1 MKYMGHKGK
10 LLSFLGDIL
19 IEESKHSVSIGDP
32 FCGSGA
38 VSWFL
43 AQNTKKTIVS
53 GDLQEFAIL
62 RAASVTTRTE
72 PVDPFSIYGPWL
84 KRSKRALTSI
94 IEKFPNAEHSI
105 EPDTSRTEDIINLVI
120 RSRSFCEQVLPGILK
135 NLRRPFPMTKA
146 YGGHYFSPMQ
156 ALQLDALRSTL
167 PMNEPIKSIALAAL
181 IETASRCAASPGH
194 TAQPFQPT
202 LTSAKYVLEAW
213 QRSVEKLLIES
224 IESISTKHAY
234 SVGTAVLGDF
244 VDTIELLQEGDL
256 VFADPPYS
264 DVHYSRFYH
273 VLETLAKGV
282 EVEVTGRGRYPD
294 ITSRPSSMF
303 SLKAKSKSAALELIE
318 TCHRKKVGLVLTFP
332 SYNAS
337 NGLSAGDFID
347 AGKKLFSSIEQIE
360 VDSDF
365 STLGGNS
372 KTRSA
377 RLACQESIVCFRM

>member
-10 LLSFLGDIL
+10 LLNFLGDIL
-19 IEESKHSVSIGDP
+19 IEESKNSASIGDP

-43 AQNTKKTIVS
+43 AQNTKKSVIS
-53 GDLQEFAIL
+53 GDLQEFAIC
-62 RAASVTTRTE
+62 RAASVTTRTA
-72 PVDPFSIYGPWL
+72 PVNASSIHGPWL
-84 KRSKRALTSI
+84 KRAKRALSTI
-94 IEKFPNAEHSI
+94 IEKFPNAERSI
-105 EPDTSRTEDIINLVI
+105 EPDVSRTEDIIKLIV
-120 RSRSFCEQVLPGILK
+120 RSRSFCEQVLPGLLK

-156 ALQLDALRSTL
+156 ALLLDALRSTL
-167 PMNEPIKSIALAAL
+167 PKTEPDRSIALAAL

-202 LTSAKYVLEAW
+202 ITSAKYVLEAW

-224 IESISTKHAY
+224 IESISTKHAHAI
-234 SVGTAVLGDF
+234 GHAAAGDF
-244 VDTIELLQEGDL
+244 VNTIELLQEGDL

-273 VLETLAKGV
+273 VLETLAKGA

-294 ITSRPSSMF
+294 IAERPSSMF
-303 SLKAKSKSAALELIE
+303 SLRAKSRFAALDLIE
-318 TCHRKKVGLVLTFP
+318 TCYRKKVGLVLTFP
-332 SYNAS
+332 SYSAS
-337 NGLSAGDFID
+337 NGLSATDFID
-347 AGKKLFSSIEQIE
+347 AGRKLFSSIEQFE

-365 STLGGNS
+365 STLGGNA

>member
-19 IEESKHSVSIGDP
+19 INESKSASAIADP

-43 AQNTKKTIVS
+43 AQNTDKAVIS
-53 GDLQEFAIL
+53 GDLQEFAIR
-62 RAASVTTRTE
+62 RAAAVTTRD
-72 PVDPFSIYGPWL
+72 VVANGKSIHGPWL
-84 KRSKRALTSI
+84 KRAKRALSAI
-94 IEKFPNAEHSI
+94 IDKFPNAEHSI
-105 EPDTSRTEDIINLVI
+105 EPDVSRTEDVI
-120 RSRSFCEQVLPGILK
+120 KLIVRSRSFCEQVLPGLLK

-156 ALQLDALRSTL
+156 ALLLDALRSTL
-167 PMNEPIKSIALAAL
+167 PKTEPDRSIALAAL

-202 LTSAKYVLEAW
+202 ITSAKYVLEAW
-213 QRSVEKLLIES
+213 QRSVERLLVES
-224 IESISTKHAY
+224 VDNISARHAHSIGSAAT
-234 SVGTAVLGDF
+234 GDF
-244 VDTIELLQEGDL
+244 VSTIELLREGDL

-273 VLETLAKGV
+273 VLETLAKGS
-282 EVEVTGRGRYPD
+282 EVEVSGRGRYPD
-294 ITSRPSSMF
+294 ITERPSSMF
-303 SLKAKSKSAALELIE
+303 SLRTKSRIAALDLIE

-337 NGLSAGDFID
+337 NGLSAADFID
-347 AGKKLFSSIEQIE
+347 AGKKLFSSIEQFE

-365 STLGGNS
+365 STLGGNA